1 MQIGERI
8 RQIRI
13 HKGLTQGELVSG
25 ICSIAYLSRIE
36 NGQVKPSSSFLK
48 KVSQKLDVDCAFL
61 IEGQNEGVESNIL
74 KICEKYKQD
83 ESISETE
90 LSSLELYVRDT
101 DSMPLLLK
109 VYGVLIYYHARNYK
123 LIYVASLVDQASQV
137 IPDQIETQDMED
149 YIYYLMAKGLYFFN
163 KEDYVTAFEIYK
175 KIENMLG
182 PEETVQHAHIYYNIS
197 QLRMSLDKDQ
207 SISRMYAKKAYKL
220 YGKFNKEQ
228 EKIHVL
234 ISLAMQYNRGKL
246 PEQAMKSLKQA
257 ENEAKTNYNPLNV
270 CLIAYNYGKIYQG
283 LKDYANAIPYYEKSL
298 ELSEYL
304 PRTAD
309 KVYILRNLIEIHM
322 ERKDWHTVNKLI
334 DDAFDILS
342 ICDIPYAHVQ
352 LYGFKAQISKLRGN
366 DDSFERNMEKAIE
379 IGLEKKQYSL
389 VRELALEL
397 GNHLYDSRAY
407 KRSAKYFK
415 IAAENVLD

>member
-13 HKGLTQGELVSG
+13 HKGFTQGELVSE

-36 NGQVKPSSSFLK
+36 NGQIKPSSSFLK
-48 KVSQKLDVDCAFL
+48 KVSQKLNVDSDFL
-61 IEGQNEGVESNIL
+61 IEGRSEGIESNIL
-74 KICEKYKQD
+74 KICDTYKKN

-101 DSMPLLLK
+101 DSIPLLLK
-109 VYGVLIYYHARNYK
+109 VYGVLIYYHARNHNV
-123 LIYVASLVDQASQV
+123 LYVTPFVEQASQV
-137 IPDQIETQDMED
+137 IPDQVDTQDTED
-149 YIYYLMAKGLYFFN
+149 FIYYLMARGLYFFN
-163 KEDYVTAFEIYK
+163 KGDYITAYEIYK

-182 PEETVQHAHIYYNIS
+182 PEETVQHADIYYNIS
-197 QLRMSLDKDQ
+197 LVRQQLYKDQ

-220 YGKFNKEQ
+220 YEKFNIEQ
-228 EKIHVL
+228 QKIYVL
-234 ISLAMQYNRGKL
+234 INLAMQYNKDKL
-246 PEQAMKSLKQA
+246 PEQAIESLKQA
-257 ENEAKTNYNPLNV
+257 ENEAKTNNNPLNV

-304 PRTAD
+304 TRTPD
-309 KVYILRNLIEIHM
+309 KVYILRNLIEIHI
-322 ERKDWHTVNKLI
+322 ERKDWQTVNKLI
-334 DDAFDILS
+334 DKAFDILS
-342 ICDIPYAHVQ
+342 TCDIPYAHVQ

-366 DDSFERNMEKAIE
+366 DESFEKNMEKAIE

-389 VRELALEL
+389 IREFALEL
-397 GNHLYDSRAY
+397 GNYLYDSRAY

-415 IAAENVLD
+415 IAAENALH

>member
-1 MQIGERI
+1 MQVGERI

-36 NGQVKPSSSFLK
+36 NGQIKPSSSFLK

-342 ICDIPYAHVQ
+342 ICDVPYAHVQ

-366 DDSFERNMEKAIE
+366 YDSFEKNMGKAIE
-379 IGLEKKQYSL
+379 MGLEKRQYPL
-389 VRELALEL
+389 VREFALEL
-397 GNHLYDSRAY
+397 GKYFYNNRAY
-407 KRSAKYFK
+407 KQSAKYFEM
-415 IAAENVLD
+415 AAENTIN

>member
-352 LYGFKAQISKLRGN
+352 LYGFKAQISKIRGN
-366 DDSFERNMEKAIE
+366 HDSFEKNMGKAIE
-379 IGLEKKQYSL
+379 MGLEKRQYSL
-389 VRELALEL
+389 VREFALEL
-397 GNHLYDSRAY
+397 GKYLYNNRAY
-407 KRSAKYFK
+407 KQSAKYFE
-415 IAAENVLD
+415 IAAENALN

>member
-13 HKGLTQGELVSG
+13 HKGMTQGELVSE

-48 KVSQKLDVDCAFL
+48 KVSQKLNVDGDFL
-61 IEGQNEGVESNIL
+61 IDGKNEKIESNIL
-74 KICEKYKQD
+74 KICEKYKKD
-83 ESISETE
+83 ERITETE

-101 DSMPLLLK
+101 DSIPLLLK
-109 VYGVLIYYHARNYK
+109 IYGVLIYYHVRNNN
-123 LIYVASLVDQASQV
+123 LSYVAPLVDQASQV
-137 IPDQIETQDMED
+137 IPNQVGTQDQED
-149 YIYYLMAKGLYFFN
+149 HIYYLMARGLYFSN
-163 KEDYVTAFEIYK
+163 KEDYVTALEIYK

-182 PEETVQHAHIYYNIS
+182 PEETEQHAHIYYN
-197 QLRMSLDKDQ
+197 LSLVTQSLYKDQ
-207 SISRMYAKKAYKL
+207 SISRLYAKKAYKL
-220 YGKFNKEQ
+220 YEKFNIEQ
-228 EKIHVL
+228 QKIYVL
-234 ISLAMQYNRGKL
+234 INLAMQYNKDKL
-246 PEQAMKSLKQA
+246 PEQAIESLKQA
-257 ENEAKTNYNPLNV
+257 ENEAKTNNNPLNV

-283 LKDYANAIPYYEKSL
+283 LQDYANAIPYYEKSL
-298 ELSEYL
+298 ELSDYL
-304 PRTAD
+304 SRTAD
-309 KVYILRNLIEIHM
+309 KVYILRNLIEIHI
-322 ERKDWHTVNKLI
+322 ERKDWQTVNKLI

-366 DDSFERNMEKAIE
+366 DDSFEKNMEKAIE

-397 GNHLYDSRAY
+397 GNYLYDSRAY
-407 KRSAKYFK
+407 KQSAKYFK
-415 IAAENVLD
+415 IAAENVLN

>member
-1 MQIGERI
+1 MQVGERI

-36 NGQVKPSSSFLK
+36 NGQIKPSSSFLK

-342 ICDIPYAHVQ
+342 ICDVPYAHVQ

-366 DDSFERNMEKAIE
+366 DDSFEKNMEKAIE

>member
-1 MQIGERI
+1 MQVGERI

-36 NGQVKPSSSFLK
+36 NGQIKPSSSFLK

-246 PEQAMKSLKQA
+246 PEQDMKSLKQA

-342 ICDIPYAHVQ
+342 ICDVPYAHVQ

-366 DDSFERNMEKAIE
+366 YDSFEKNMGKAIE
-379 IGLEKKQYSL
+379 MGLEKRQYPL
-389 VRELALEL
+389 VREFALEL
-397 GNHLYDSRAY
+397 GKYFYNNRAY
-407 KRSAKYFK
+407 KQSAKYFEM
-415 IAAENVLD
+415 AAENTIN

>member
-25 ICSIAYLSRIE
+25 ICSIAYLSKIE
-36 NGQVKPSSSFLK
+36 NGQVKPSASFLK
-48 KVSQKLDVDCAFL
+48 KVSQKLNVEWDFL
-61 IEGQNEGVESNIL
+61 IEGKNEWIESSIL

-83 ESISETE
+83 ESISEAE
-90 LSSLELYVRDT
+90 LSSLELYVRDS

-109 VYGVLIYYHARNYK
+109 VYGVLIYYHARNYN
-123 LIYVASLVDQASQV
+123 LLYVTSLVDQASQV
-137 IPDQIETQDMED
+137 IPDQIETQDKED

-163 KEDYVTAFEIYK
+163 KEDHVTAYEIYK

-197 QLRMSLDKDQ
+197 QVRMHLYKDQ

-220 YGKFNKEQ
+220 YRKFNKEQ

-234 ISLAMQYNRGKL
+234 INLAMQYNRDKL
-246 PEQAMKSLKQA
+246 PEQAMESLKQA
-257 ENEAKTNYNPLNV
+257 ENEAKTNNNPLDV

-283 LKDYANAIPYYEKSL
+283 LQDYANAIPYYEKSL
-298 ELSEYL
+298 ELSDHL
-304 PRTAD
+304 TRTVG

-322 ERKDWHTVNKLI
+322 ERKDWQTVNKLI
-334 DDAFDILS
+334 DDAFDILA
-342 ICDIPYAHVQ
+342 ICDVPYAHVQ

-366 DDSFERNMEKAIE
+366 DDSFEKNMGKAIE
-379 IGLEKKQYSL
+379 MGLEKRQYSL
-389 VRELALEL
+389 VREFAIEL
-397 GNHLYDSRAY
+397 GKYFYNNRAY
-407 KRSAKYFK
+407 KQSAKYFE
-415 IAAENVLD
+415 IAAENALN